1 MKRALLTVMASFAA
15 GMALRPVIE
24 RHGPAWREMCEKMC
38 SSKGCGCGT
47 VPDDEGKEALV
58 AEEAA

>member
-1 MKRALLTVMASFAA
+1 MKKAFLTILAGFAA

-38 SSKGCGCGT
+38 SSKGCECGT
-47 VPDDEGKEALV
+47 VPGDEEKEPLV